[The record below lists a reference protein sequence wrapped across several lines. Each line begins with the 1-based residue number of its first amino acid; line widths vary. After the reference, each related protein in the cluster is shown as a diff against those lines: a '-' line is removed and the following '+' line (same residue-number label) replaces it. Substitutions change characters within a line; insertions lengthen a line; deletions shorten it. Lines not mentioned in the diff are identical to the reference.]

1 MSFPFNE
8 IISPEIYTPIWANSE
23 TMDLNQYSLPE
34 LRRLLVQVEKELAR
48 RQKARENGYLQK
60 DFAALAAKSGQSL
73 DKLLEEAA
81 EQFARMTNSTK

>member
-1 MSFPFNE
+1 
-8 IISPEIYTPIWANSE
+8 
-23 TMDLNQYSLPE
+23 MDLSQYSLPE